1 LVCEDLKLGIKKN
14 KDKIEKW
21 DLVVEHWVGHKMR

>member
-14 KDKIEKW
+14 KDKIEKMGSSGGT
-21 DLVVEHWVGHKMR
+21 LGRA